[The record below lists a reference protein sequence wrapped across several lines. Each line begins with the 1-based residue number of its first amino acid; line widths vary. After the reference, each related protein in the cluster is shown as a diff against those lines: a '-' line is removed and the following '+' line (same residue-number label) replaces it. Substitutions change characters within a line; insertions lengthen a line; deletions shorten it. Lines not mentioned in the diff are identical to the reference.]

1 MFVGINGFVEYKKL
15 LFSGV
20 ILGLQNNKI
29 CVALSNWRFLHRSST
44 FLKNRGSYIFFLLIF
59 PSKFTVLLF
68 STEINFFTVFPFSA
82 ISDIKKVCKG
92 KVWIHSMST
101 EVSLTTH
108 AQPSPFLRSVPTT
121 PLSLINCFMK
131 QIPRFGYSN
140 SDNSDIMYFGRVSIL
155 IALFA
160 TARSFLI
167 ITF

>member
-1 MFVGINGFVEYKKL
+1 MCCIKQLKILTQKQHILKKQRML
-15 LFSGV
+15 
-20 ILGLQNNKI
+20 
-29 CVALSNWRFLHRSST
+29 
-44 FLKNRGSYIFFLLIF
+44 YFFLLIF
-59 PSKFTVLLF
+59 PSKFTVLPF

-121 PLSLINCFMK
+121 PLSLINCSMK

-140 SDNSDIMYFGRVSIL
+140 SDNSDIMHFGRVSIL

-160 TARSFLI
+160 NVGSFLI